1 MIRVLPVRVRASVW
15 LNLAIGLSM
24 LTACQA
30 TRTPLM
36 SPSDETSGEISHGR
50 ELTFTPTATPALVQ
64 AIPSV
69 SATPS
74 QTKTPTISASTP
86 SFTPTSPSKPTP
98 TPTATAVWATLTP
111 ALLHRL
117 PAQTQRATWLVP
129 DETHLYFV
137 LGSDDRRHIF
147 RYPFAGGP
155 IEMVATTNFDDG
167 DIATYKPIRSGDW
180 LIFVD
185 THEDDY
191 AAWIVRALNLRDGNE
206 RVVVEE
212 AGDADSWPGPD
223 IEADGDWVVWTQLK
237 QSKQAACTETILAL
251 RNLRTGEQRELDRI
265 CAETN
270 YMWVAPA
277 LSGGKLVVEQDLPDN
292 RGRGNNIYL
301 FDLDTGQRVALTTD
315 GKSSMPAFSYPWAIW
330 KAGPRYSQGFEA
342 VVYDLRDG
350 RREVIAAPGGESG
363 DPRLDGQWLYWIASR
378 RRPLY
383 IYDLVNKRMFL
394 ALTPPPGEK
403 AAVLGAVIYGNRI
416 VWGYT
421 SDSSVVDPEIVL
433 EWRTLP

>member
-36 SPSDETSGEISHGR
+36 SPSDEAPGEISHGR
-50 ELTFTPTATPALVQ
+50 ELTFTP
-64 AIPSV
+64 
-69 SATPS
+69 
-74 QTKTPTISASTP
+74 
-86 SFTPTSPSKPTP
+86 
-98 TPTATAVWATLTP
+98 
-111 ALLHRL
+111 
-117 PAQTQRATWLVP
+117 
-129 DETHLYFV
+129 
-137 LGSDDRRHIF
+137 
-147 RYPFAGGP
+147 
-155 IEMVATTNFDDG
+155 N
-167 DIATYKPIRSGDW
+167 
-180 LIFVD
+180 
-185 THEDDY
+185 
-191 AAWIVRALNLRDGNE
+191 
-206 RVVVEE
+206 
-212 AGDADSWPGPD
+212 
-223 IEADGDWVVWTQLK
+223 
-237 QSKQAACTETILAL
+237 
-251 RNLRTGEQRELDRI
+251 
-265 CAETN
+265 
-270 YMWVAPA
+270 
-277 LSGGKLVVEQDLPDN
+277 N